1 MNHIITEQEKNAY
14 ADKKIEQFFW
24 GSRKQWR
31 TVMMIEVNTHRKFL
45 GTTYGD
51 LHNFISMYMDE
62 AIGIS
67 KKVTAERSDMQPSM
81 GGDWYDSE
89 DCYLDA
95 MASSY
100 YDGI

>member
-31 TVMMIEVNTHRKFL
+31 TVMMIEVNTHRKFI

-62 AIGIS
+62 AIEIS
-67 KKVTAERSDMQPSM
+67 KKVTVEFSDMQPSM
-81 GGDWYDSE
+81 GADWYDSE
-89 DCYLDA
+89 DSYLDA